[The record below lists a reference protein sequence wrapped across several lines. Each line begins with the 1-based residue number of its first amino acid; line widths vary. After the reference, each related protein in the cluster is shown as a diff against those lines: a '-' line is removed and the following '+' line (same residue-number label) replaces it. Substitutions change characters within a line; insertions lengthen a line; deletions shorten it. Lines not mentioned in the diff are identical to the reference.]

1 MIAGLVL
8 VFGYALL
15 VWAVFFRFK
24 WLRFS
29 IAWGIVSVV
38 VGLHLLIIFL
48 IGLRFM
54 TPLATEA
61 RVIQHTI
68 QLTPRLP
75 QPTRLMAVL
84 VEPNV
89 PVKKGQPLFQFERR
103 SYEYQVKQLEAQLA
117 KAKQNVLVMKT
128 DIEVSRQKVNKNKA
142 HLEFARYQQTLSA
155 NLAKQGA
162 GPEEDAKKWAAQ
174 VAADEAAIKEA
185 QAEEQR
191 AILN

>member
-68 QLTPRLP
+68 QLTPRP
-75 QPTRLMAVL
+75 FSQRWSGSNPR
-84 VEPNV
+84 
-89 PVKKGQPLFQFERR
+89 ER
-103 SYEYQVKQLEAQLA
+103 A
-117 KAKQNVLVMKT
+117 
-128 DIEVSRQKVNKNKA
+128 
-142 HLEFARYQQTLSA
+142 
-155 NLAKQGA
+155 
-162 GPEEDAKKWAAQ
+162 
-174 VAADEAAIKEA
+174 
-185 QAEEQR
+185 
-191 AILN
+191 